1 MATDPI
7 KAASRGAPDLA
18 LTLETV
24 VAQRDKKVVS
34 LPTLA
39 GLVVGIGL
47 FVGSIAVSTNKM
59 GMFVSLP
66 GLVMVLGG
74 TLANAFISYQG
85 RYVIRA
91 LFEAVSIFK
100 HAQISEAVYYAES
113 RRVLSWARIVRNGGV
128 LALEQHIKATEAHD
142 SLLKFAVGLV
152 IDGTPGE
159 EVRHLMTNALQSAH
173 ERATRQVDVLRNM
186 AAAAPAFGMI
196 GTLVGLVIMLDS
208 LGSDPNGLGAGLA
221 IALLTTLYGVLL
233 AKLIFQPAADKTQQR
248 ADVARFRNSLV
259 REAFV
264 MLADERSPRFMET
277 RINSYLDPDVLLAIS
292 KMRGGSTSS

>member
-1 MATDPI
+1 M

-24 VAQRDKKVVS
+24 VAQREKKVVS

-39 GLVVGIGL
+39 GLLVGIGL
-47 FVGSIAVSTNKM
+47 FVGSIAISTNKM

-85 RYVIRA
+85 RYVVRA

-152 IDGTPGE
+152 IDGTPGD

-208 LGSDPNGLGAGLA
+208 LGSDPSGLGAGLA

-277 RINSYLDPDVLLAIS
+277 RINSYLDPDVLMAIS
-292 KMRGGSTSS
+292 QMRGGSPKS

>member
-1 MATDPI
+1 MATDPM

-24 VAQRDKKVVS
+24 VAQREKKVVS

-39 GLVVGIGL
+39 GLLVGIGL
-47 FVGSIAVSTNKM
+47 FVGSIAISTNKM

>member
-186 AAAAPAFGMI
+186 AAAVGATSAPA
-196 GTLVGLVIMLDS
+196 TADRYGL
-208 LGSDPNGLGAGLA
+208 
-221 IALLTTLYGVLL
+221 
-233 AKLIFQPAADKTQQR
+233 R
-248 ADVARFRNSLV
+248 
-259 REAFV
+259 
-264 MLADERSPRFMET
+264 
-277 RINSYLDPDVLLAIS
+277 
-292 KMRGGSTSS
+292 